1 MKTKNILITAIA
13 IIVFIA
19 GANAQNVNIPDAN
32 FKAALVSNAN
42 INTNM
47 DTEIQLA
54 EANGYSG
61 SIHVSGDSITD
72 LTGIEAFTSI
82 DSLDCSENQIVGLD
96 VSANIALT
104 YLNCSSNILVIYD
117 INNNYTITYFIDS
130 LDVTPNLAL
139 TTLICSYNGLL
150 SLNTTGLT
158 ALTYLDCNNNNR
170 FYIDSMSNLM
180 VFSYPILNF
189 TTNTALTTLICSNN
203 GLTNLNTTGFTAL
216 TYLDCYGNPLAS
228 LNVSANTALTNL
240 VCAVTQLT
248 NLDVSANT
256 ALTYLNCRLNSL
268 TSLNVSTN
276 TALTYLSCDDNLL
289 TSLNVSANTA
299 LNGLVCINNQL
310 TNLNLKNGNNINFIN
325 FMAGNNPNLSCIE
338 VDSAAWSASN
348 WSTSIDATAFF
359 SENCSGVGMNTIGQ
373 TKALQVYPNPTSSNI
388 FLTDNS
394 NLVLTDLAGQV
405 LLQKTNTKQMDIS
418 VLPAGI
424 YLLHVGQN
432 EKQTFKVIKQ

>member
-1 MKTKNILITAIA
+1 MKKILIALIC
-13 IIVFIA
+13 IISINMA
-19 GANAQNVNIPDAN
+19 DAQNVNIPDAN
-32 FKAALVSNAN
+32 FKAALVGNAS

-47 DTEIQLA
+47 DTEIQLT
-54 EANGYSG
+54 EANAYSG

-82 DSLDCSENQIVGLD
+82 DSLDCSLNQIVGLD

-117 INNNYTITYFIDS
+117 INNNYTITYFMDS
-130 LDVTPNLAL
+130 LDVTPNSAL
-139 TTLICSYNGLL
+139 TTLICSGNGLL

-158 ALTYLDCNNNNR
+158 ALTYLDCNHNNR
-170 FYIDSMSNLM
+170 IYIDSLSNLPLCS
-180 VFSYPILNF
+180 SYPLLNF
-189 TTNTALTTLICSNN
+189 TTNTALTTLICSGN
-203 GLTNLNTTGFTAL
+203 GLTNLNTTGLTAL
-216 TYLDCYGNPLAS
+216 TYLDCSVNPLTS

-256 ALTYLNCRLNSL
+256 ALTYLNCRINSL

-299 LNGLVCINNQL
+299 LNGLICINNQL

-325 FMAGNNPNLSCIE
+325 FMANNNPNLSCIE
-338 VDSAAWSASN
+338 VDTAAWSASN
-348 WSTSIDATAFF
+348 WSNYIDATAFF
-359 SENCSGVGMNTIGQ
+359 SENCSGVGINTIGQ
-373 TKALQVYPNPTSSNI
+373 SKALQVYPNPTTGNI
-388 FLTDNS
+388 YLTANS
-394 NLVLTDLAGQV
+394 TLELTDLAGQV
-405 LLQKTNTKQMDIS
+405 LLQKTNTKQLDIS
-418 VLPAGI
+418 GWPAGM

-432 EKQTFKVIKQ
+432 AKQTFKVIKE